1 VTLAQDRPSPAKPSV
16 SSPVRTTA
24 GPMPPRPRTAPP
36 SAPPPRPRVTSDLPL
51 PGTQAPKPRTP
62 WAIRAGGV
70 LWIFAVGAGVVA
82 VVTSA
87 IDSTGLRDDLYL
99 SARAAAPK
107 RTAEVLHDGV
117 NVTIAGAAILT
128 GVALLGVLIGT
139 VALHRRRRAA
149 RWLLPVAGV
158 LAIAAAVLDQNLVD
172 GGATNLDRLSFLA
185 FGACVLAG
193 LVLLPLRSSRAWL
206 RRR

>member
-1 VTLAQDRPSPAKPSV
+1 VTLAQDRPSTAKTSV
-16 SSPVRTTA
+16 STAASTTA
-24 GPMPPRPRTAPP
+24 GPMPPRPRTAAP

-51 PGTQAPKPRTP
+51 PGTHTAQPRTP
-62 WAIRAGGV
+62 WPMRAGV
-70 LWIFAVGAGVVA
+70 LLWTVAVGAGVVA
-82 VVTSA
+82 VVTST
-87 IDSTGLRDDLYL
+87 IDSTGLREDLYL

-107 RTAEVLHDGV
+107 RTAEVLHDSV
-117 NVTIAGAAILT
+117 NVTIAAAAVFT
-128 GVALLGVLIGT
+128 GVALLGVLVGT

-158 LAIAAAVLDQNLVD
+158 LAVAAAVLDQNLVD

-185 FGACVLAG
+185 FGACALAG
-193 LVLLPLRSSRAWL
+193 LVLLPLRGSRAWL

>member
-1 VTLAQDRPSPAKPSV
+1 VTLAQDRTSTAKPSV

-24 GPMPPRPRTAPP
+24 GPVPPRPRTAAP
-36 SAPPPRPRVTSDLPL
+36 SGPPPRPRVTSDLPL
-51 PGTQAPKPRTP
+51 PGTHAHTRRTP
-62 WAIRAGGV
+62 WPIRTGGV

-107 RTAEVLHDGV
+107 RTAEVLHDSV

-158 LAIAAAVLDQNLVD
+158 LAIAAAVLDQNLVE

-185 FGACVLAG
+185 SGACVLAG
-193 LVLLPLRSSRAWL
+193 LVLLPVRSSRAWL

>member
-1 VTLAQDRPSPAKPSV
+1 MTPQPTSPTPVAASV
-16 SSPVRTTA
+16 SRVA
-24 GPMPPRPRTAPP
+24 A
-36 SAPPPRPRVTSDLPL
+36 SAAL
-51 PGTQAPKPRTP
+51 
-62 WAIRAGGV
+62 
-70 LWIFAVGAGVVA
+70 
-82 VVTSA
+82 
-87 IDSTGLRDDLYL
+87 
-99 SARAAAPK
+99 
-107 RTAEVLHDGV
+107 
-117 NVTIAGAAILT
+117 AAILT

-172 GGATNLDRLSFLA
+172 GGGTNLDRLSFLA

-193 LVLLPLRSSRAWL
+193 LVLLPVRSSRAWL